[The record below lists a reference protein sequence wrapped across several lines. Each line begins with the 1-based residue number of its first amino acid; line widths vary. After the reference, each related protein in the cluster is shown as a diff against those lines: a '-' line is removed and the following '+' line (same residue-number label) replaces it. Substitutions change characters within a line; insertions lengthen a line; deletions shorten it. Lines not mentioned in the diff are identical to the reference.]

1 MASNE
6 MPSTSTPYGTME
18 LNKKN
23 LKTYNRQGF
32 TIFKAVETISSLYC
46 SYFIYV
52 FFVHEDTLSI
62 IYISWPV
69 FSIIDFVIILDRL
82 FNFKREANVLVFEVA
97 ASFLGY
103 ITHTLCAIF
112 LMYLLNQ
119 EKHVAYDEHGS
130 IQDPKFLRYIKPA
143 VISTC
148 IACTYLMDC
157 LLSVDSLLN
166 IWGIETWTWPDEPNL
181 QVDLEP
187 NTSLKLVAPW
197 ETSLARESIL
207 VKFRQISSSR
217 KKSVD
222 SKGEKSS
229 SISKQAGTSKAFVES
244 KQHANRAPK

>member
-1 MASNE
+1 MLL
-6 MPSTSTPYGTME
+6 E

-32 TIFKAVETISSLYC
+32 TIFKAVET
-46 SYFIYV
+46 
-52 FFVHEDTLSI
+52 
-62 IYISWPV
+62 
-69 FSIIDFVIILDRL
+69 
-82 FNFKREANVLVFEVA
+82 EVA